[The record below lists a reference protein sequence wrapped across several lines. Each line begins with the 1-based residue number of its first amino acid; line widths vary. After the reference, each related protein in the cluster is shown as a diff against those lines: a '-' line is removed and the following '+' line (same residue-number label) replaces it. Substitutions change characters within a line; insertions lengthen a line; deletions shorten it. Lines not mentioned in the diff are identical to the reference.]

1 MVDERRM
8 RGLPG
13 NESKGALQ
21 IQDSIKGCL
30 VFSQDSGPENGDSLL
45 PEDVQPL
52 IFRLNAVCPYYT
64 MFPLDFP
71 LQCLDKAGKNDWVL
85 DPFCGRGTT
94 LFAARLLGLGCVGI
108 DSNPI
113 AAAVAAA
120 KLVHTTPNAVVER
133 ARSILSEASEPLSTP
148 SGDFWELCYHPET
161 LREICVLRSG
171 LIKSCETAEDVMLR
185 ALLLGILHGPRQRG
199 SPTYLSNQMP
209 RTYATKPSAA
219 VRYWKRTDNTAPPRV
234 NVLDAVK
241 RRAGYSLRKL
251 PPPSEGAVYFGDARG
266 SEGMVPPSYRFN
278 WVVTS
283 PPYFGMRTYR
293 PDQWLRN
300 WFLGGAESVDYSQ
313 EGQIPHSSYKY
324 AEGLSKVW
332 RSIAKRC
339 SPGARLIIRY
349 GYLPSVPVDA
359 RETLRA
365 SLKLAG
371 SGWRIRR
378 WVEAGS
384 ANNGKRQSEQFGR
397 VIRTA
402 ASEVDVYAR
411 LEV

>member
-1 MVDERRM
+1 V
-8 RGLPG
+8 
-13 NESKGALQ
+13 NEGALR
-21 IQDSIKGCL
+21 IPDSVYGRVIFCQERASEYTKL
-30 VFSQDSGPENGDSLL
+30 SLPKSNQSPIL
-45 PEDVQPL
+45 S
-52 IFRLNAVCPYYT
+52 LNTICPYYT

-71 LQCLDKAGKNDWVL
+71 LWRLTKADMDDWVL

-113 AAAVAAA
+113 AAAIAAA
-120 KLVHTTPNAVVER
+120 KLAYTTSGAIVEK
-133 ARSILSEASEPLSTP
+133 AQSLLNDAFSPRSIPEGE
-148 SGDFWELCYHPET
+148 FWDLCYHPET
-161 LREICVLRSG
+161 LREICILRSR
-171 LIKSCETAEDVMLR
+171 LMKSCETAEEVMLR

-199 SPTYLSNQMP
+199 LPTYLSNQMP

-219 VRYWKRTDNTAPPRV
+219 VRYWRRTQNTEPPRID
-234 NVLDAVK
+234 VLDAVK
-241 RRAGYSLRKL
+241 RRAEFSLTAI
-251 PPPSEGAVYFGDARG
+251 PPPSKGAVCFGDAQNTDTV
-266 SEGMVPPSYRFN
+266 VPATYRFN

-300 WFLGGAESVDYSQ
+300 WFLGGGDTVDYSQ
-313 EGQIPHSSYKY
+313 EGQISHADDKFTK
-324 AEGLSKVW
+324 GLSEVW
-332 RSIAKRC
+332 KSVAKRC
-339 SPGARLIIRY
+339 SPGARLIIRF

-359 RETLRA
+359 REILRT
-365 SLKLAG
+365 SLKLAD

-378 WVEAGS
+378 WVDAGS

-397 VIRTA
+397 VTKAA

>member
-1 MVDERRM
+1 MC
-8 RGLPG
+8 
-13 NESKGALQ
+13 NESRHRQGQKGALR
-21 IQDSIKGCL
+21 IPDSVNGRL
-30 VFSQDSGPENGDSLL
+30 VFSQDRAPNNAIRSLPKEAQSPIL
-45 PEDVQPL
+45 S
-52 IFRLNAVCPYYT
+52 LNTVCPYYT

-71 LQCLDKAGKNDWVL
+71 LRRLAKAEKSEWVL

-120 KLVHTTPNAVVER
+120 KLVYTTSEAIVEK
-133 ARSILSEASEPLSTP
+133 ARSILDDASSPRSIPE
-148 SGDFWELCYHPET
+148 GDFWELCYHPET
-161 LREICVLRSG
+161 LKEICILRSR
-171 LIKSCETAEDVMLR
+171 LMKSCETAEEIMLR

-199 SPTYLSNQMP
+199 LPTYLSNQMP

-219 VRYWKRTDNTAPPRV
+219 VHYWRRTQNTEPPRID
-234 NVLDAVK
+234 VLDAVK
-241 RRAGYSLRKL
+241 RRAEYTLTAIPL
-251 PPPSEGAVYFGDARG
+251 PSKGAVYFGDAQNTDTV
-266 SEGMVPPSYRFN
+266 VPATYKFS

-300 WFLGGAESVDYSQ
+300 WFLGGASTVDYSQ
-313 EGQIPHSSYKY
+313 EGQISHADDKFIK
-324 AEGLSKVW
+324 GLSDVW
-332 RSIAKRC
+332 KSVAKRC
-339 SPGARLIIRY
+339 SPGARLIIRF

-359 RETLRA
+359 REILRT
-365 SLKLAG
+365 SLKLAD

-378 WVEAGS
+378 WIDAGS

-397 VIRTA
+397 VTKAA